1 MLHKQWNSA
10 DLSQRSSITLLQR
23 ARKSVAAGASST
35 MRVLDYHL
43 PLMIERAEGVHVWDV
58 SGNRLIDMNMGYGPL
73 IFGHRPRALIDAI
86 RDEMEVR
93 GTILGFPHERSHQV
107 AELIKKSFPSIDLMR
122 FTSTGSEAG
131 QTSVRLA
138 RAYTK
143 RTKIVLFEGHY
154 HGSTDSVFHRYH
166 ASQEQLAA
174 REPHEVIPGT
184 QGMNGAPHNAYV
196 IPWNNIEVLTKLL
209 QHDSDIA
216 AVIMEPVMGNGSVIP
231 PAPGYLQ
238 AVRKL
243 TSDHDVVL
251 IFDEVI
257 SGFRVARGGAQ
268 ERYGVQ
274 ADITMLAKAMG
285 GGVPVGAVGGRED
298 IMQQLVDGT
307 VFHGGVYS
315 GNPFSIAGA
324 LSTQMAYERDGETI
338 YAVLEKNTRFLAEGL
353 YKMFEEINV
362 PVHIQHVGSLFSLQ
376 IMNQSSDPV
385 PTDYQSIM
393 STTKPEPYIRFQHA
407 AQRSG
412 VYFHPNRYEPWFI
425 STLHTEEVIEEVL
438 AILRDVAHN
447 IDWQS

>member
-1 MLHKQWNSA
+1 MDINSRDSA
-10 DLSQRSSITLLQR
+10 SLLQR
-23 ARKSVAAGASST
+23 ARQSVAAGDSST

-58 SGNRLIDMNMGYGPL
+58 SGKRLIDMNMGYGPL
-73 IFGHRPRALIDAI
+73 VFGHRPRFLINAI
-86 RDEMEVR
+86 RDEMEQR

-131 QTSVRLA
+131 QTAVRLA

-166 ASQEQLAA
+166 ASPEQLAA

-196 IPWNNIEVLTKLL
+196 IPWNNIEALTDLL
-209 QHDSDIA
+209 QRDPDIA
-216 AVIMEPVMGNGSVIP
+216 AVIMEPVMGNGGVIP

-243 TSDHDVVL
+243 TNDYGIVL

-285 GGVPVGAVGGRED
+285 GGVPVGAVGGRAE
-298 IMQQLVDGT
+298 IMQQLVNGT
-307 VFHGGVYS
+307 VFHGGVHS
-315 GNPFSIAGA
+315 GNPFSMAGA
-324 LSTQMAYERDGETI
+324 LATQQAYEQNGEAI
-338 YAVLEKNTRFLAEGL
+338 YGLLEENTKRLADGL
-353 YKMFEEINV
+353 YKIFAEINV
-362 PVHIQHVGSLFSLQ
+362 PIHIQHVGSLFSLQ
-376 IMNQSSDPV
+376 IMDNAEEPV
-385 PTDYQSIM
+385 PQHYRSIA
-393 STTKPEPYIRFQHA
+393 STTTPERFIRFQQA
-407 AQRSG
+407 VQRAG

-425 STLHTEEVIEEVL
+425 STLHTQEVMEEAL
-438 AILRDVAHN
+438 AIIQDVAHN
-447 IDWQS
+447 LDWQA

>member
-1 MLHKQWNSA
+1 MDINSRDSA
-10 DLSQRSSITLLQR
+10 SLLQR
-23 ARKSVAAGASST
+23 ARQSVAAGDSST

-58 SGNRLIDMNMGYGPL
+58 SGKRLIDMNMGYGPL
-73 IFGHRPRALIDAI
+73 VFGHRPRFLINAI
-86 RDEMEVR
+86 RDEMEQR

-131 QTSVRLA
+131 QTAVRLA

-166 ASQEQLAA
+166 ASPEQLAA
-174 REPHEVIPGT
+174 REPHEVIAGT

-196 IPWNNIEVLTKLL
+196 IPWNNIEALTDLL
-209 QHDSDIA
+209 QRDQDIA
-216 AVIMEPVMGNGSVIP
+216 AVIMEPVMGNGGVIP

-243 TSDHDVVL
+243 TNDYGIVL

-285 GGVPVGAVGGRED
+285 GGVPVGAVGGRAE
-298 IMQQLVDGT
+298 IMQQLVNGT
-307 VFHGGVYS
+307 VFHGGVHS
-315 GNPFSIAGA
+315 GNPFSMAGA
-324 LSTQMAYERDGETI
+324 LATQQAYEQNGEAI
-338 YAVLEKNTRFLAEGL
+338 YGLLEENTKRLADGL
-353 YKMFEEINV
+353 YKIFAEINV
-362 PVHIQHVGSLFSLQ
+362 PIHIQHVGSLFSLQ
-376 IMNQSSDPV
+376 IMDNAEDPV
-385 PTDYQSIM
+385 PQDYRSIA
-393 STTKPEPYIRFQHA
+393 STTTPERFIRFQQA
-407 AQRSG
+407 VQRAG

-425 STLHTEEVIEEVL
+425 STLHTQEVMEEAL
-438 AILRDVAHN
+438 AIIQDVAHN
-447 IDWQS
+447 LDWQA

>member
-1 MLHKQWNSA
+1 MDINSRDSA
-10 DLSQRSSITLLQR
+10 SLLQR
-23 ARKSVAAGASST
+23 ARQSVAAGDSST

-58 SGNRLIDMNMGYGPL
+58 SGKRLIDMNMGYGPL
-73 IFGHRPRALIDAI
+73 VFGHRPRFLINAI
-86 RDEMEVR
+86 RDEMEQR

-131 QTSVRLA
+131 QTAVRLA

-166 ASQEQLAA
+166 ASPEQLAA

-196 IPWNNIEVLTKLL
+196 IPWNNIEALTDLL
-209 QHDSDIA
+209 RRDQDIA
-216 AVIMEPVMGNGSVIP
+216 AVIMEPVMGNGGVIP

-243 TSDHDVVL
+243 TNDYGIVL

-285 GGVPVGAVGGRED
+285 GGVPVGAVGGRAE
-298 IMQQLVDGT
+298 IMQQLVNGT
-307 VFHGGVYS
+307 VFHGGVHS
-315 GNPFSIAGA
+315 GNPFSMAGA
-324 LSTQMAYERDGETI
+324 LATQQAYEQNGEAI
-338 YAVLEKNTRFLAEGL
+338 YGLLEENTKRLADGL
-353 YKMFEEINV
+353 YKIFAEINV
-362 PVHIQHVGSLFSLQ
+362 PIHIQHVGSLFSLQ
-376 IMNQSSDPV
+376 IMDNAEEPV
-385 PTDYQSIM
+385 PQDYRSIA
-393 STTKPEPYIRFQHA
+393 STTTPERFIRFQQA
-407 AQRSG
+407 VQRAG

-425 STLHTEEVIEEVL
+425 STLHTQEVMEEAL
-438 AILRDVAHN
+438 AIIQDVAHN
-447 IDWQS
+447 LDWQA

>member
-1 MLHKQWNSA
+1 MDINSRDSA
-10 DLSQRSSITLLQR
+10 SLLQR
-23 ARKSVAAGASST
+23 ARQSVAAGDSST

-58 SGNRLIDMNMGYGPL
+58 SGKRLIDMNMGYGPL
-73 IFGHRPRALIDAI
+73 VFGHRPRFLINAI
-86 RDEMEVR
+86 RDEMEQR

-131 QTSVRLA
+131 QTAVRLA

-166 ASQEQLAA
+166 ASPEQLAA

-196 IPWNNIEVLTKLL
+196 IPWNNIEALTDLL
-209 QHDSDIA
+209 QRDQDIA
-216 AVIMEPVMGNGSVIP
+216 AVIMEPVMGNGGVIP
-231 PAPGYLQ
+231 PTPGYLQ

-243 TSDHDVVL
+243 TNDYGIVL

-285 GGVPVGAVGGRED
+285 GGVPVGAVGGRAE
-298 IMQQLVDGT
+298 IMQQLVNGT
-307 VFHGGVYS
+307 VFHGGVHS
-315 GNPFSIAGA
+315 GNPFSMAGA
-324 LSTQMAYERDGETI
+324 LATQQAYEQDGEAI
-338 YAVLEKNTRFLAEGL
+338 YGLLEENTKRLADGL
-353 YKMFEEINV
+353 YKIFAEINV
-362 PVHIQHVGSLFSLQ
+362 PIHIQHVGSLFSLQ
-376 IMNQSSDPV
+376 IMDNAEDPV
-385 PTDYQSIM
+385 PQDYRSIA
-393 STTKPEPYIRFQHA
+393 STTTPERFIRFQQA
-407 AQRSG
+407 VQRAG

-425 STLHTEEVIEEVL
+425 STLHTQEVVEEAL
-438 AILRDVAHN
+438 AIMQDVAHN
-447 IDWQS
+447 LDWKA

>member
-1 MLHKQWNSA
+1 MDINSRDSA
-10 DLSQRSSITLLQR
+10 SLLQR
-23 ARKSVAAGASST
+23 ARQSVAAGDSST

-58 SGNRLIDMNMGYGPL
+58 SGKRLIDMNMGYGPL
-73 IFGHRPRALIDAI
+73 VFGHRPRFLINAI
-86 RDEMEVR
+86 RDEMEQR

-131 QTSVRLA
+131 QTAVRLA

-166 ASQEQLAA
+166 ASPEQLAA
-174 REPHEVIPGT
+174 REPHEVIAGT

-196 IPWNNIEVLTKLL
+196 IPWNNIEALTDLL
-209 QHDSDIA
+209 QRDPDIA
-216 AVIMEPVMGNGSVIP
+216 AVIMEPVMGNGGVIP
-231 PAPGYLQ
+231 PASGYLQ

-243 TSDHDVVL
+243 TNDYGIVL

-285 GGVPVGAVGGRED
+285 GGVPVGAVGGRAE
-298 IMQQLVDGT
+298 IMQQLVNGT
-307 VFHGGVYS
+307 VFHGGVHS
-315 GNPFSIAGA
+315 GNPFSMAGA
-324 LSTQMAYERDGETI
+324 LATQQVYEQNGEAI
-338 YAVLEKNTRFLAEGL
+338 YGLLEENTKRLADGL
-353 YKMFEEINV
+353 YKIFAEIIV
-362 PVHIQHVGSLFSLQ
+362 PIHIQHVGSLFSLQ
-376 IMNQSSDPV
+376 IMDNADDPV
-385 PTDYQSIM
+385 PQDYRSIA
-393 STTKPEPYIRFQHA
+393 STTTPERFIRFQQA
-407 AQRSG
+407 VQRAG

-425 STLHTEEVIEEVL
+425 STLHTQEVMEEAL
-438 AILRDVAHN
+438 AIIQDVAHN
-447 IDWQS
+447 LDWQA

>member
-1 MLHKQWNSA
+1 MDINSRDSA
-10 DLSQRSSITLLQR
+10 SLLQR
-23 ARKSVAAGASST
+23 ARQSVAAGDSST

-58 SGNRLIDMNMGYGPL
+58 SGKRLIDMNMGYGPL
-73 IFGHRPRALIDAI
+73 VFGHRPRFLINAI
-86 RDEMEVR
+86 RDEMEQR

-131 QTSVRLA
+131 QTAVRLA

-166 ASQEQLAA
+166 ASPEQLAA

-196 IPWNNIEVLTKLL
+196 IPWNNIEALTDLL
-209 QHDSDIA
+209 QRDQDIA
-216 AVIMEPVMGNGSVIP
+216 AVIMEPVMGNGGVIP

-243 TSDHDVVL
+243 TNDYGIVL

-285 GGVPVGAVGGRED
+285 GGVPVGAVGGRAE
-298 IMQQLVDGT
+298 IMQQLVNGT
-307 VFHGGVYS
+307 VFHGGVHS
-315 GNPFSIAGA
+315 GNPFSMAGA
-324 LSTQMAYERDGETI
+324 LATQQAYEQDGEAI
-338 YAVLEKNTRFLAEGL
+338 YGLLEENTKRLAGGL
-353 YKMFEEINV
+353 YKIFADINV
-362 PVHIQHVGSLFSLQ
+362 PIHIQHVGSLFSLQ
-376 IMNQSSDPV
+376 IMDHADNPV
-385 PTDYQSIM
+385 PHDYRSIA
-393 STTKPEPYIRFQHA
+393 STTSPERFIRFQQA
-407 AQRSG
+407 VQRAG

-425 STLHTEEVIEEVL
+425 STLHTQEVVEEAL
-438 AILRDVAHN
+438 AIIQDVAHN
-447 IDWQS
+447 LDWKA

>member
-1 MLHKQWNSA
+1 MDINSRDSA
-10 DLSQRSSITLLQR
+10 SLLQR
-23 ARKSVAAGASST
+23 ARQSVAAGDSST

-58 SGNRLIDMNMGYGPL
+58 SGKSLIDMNMGYGPL
-73 IFGHRPRALIDAI
+73 VFGHRPRFLINAI
-86 RDEMEVR
+86 RDEMEQR

-131 QTSVRLA
+131 QTAVRLA

-166 ASQEQLAA
+166 ASPEQLAA
-174 REPHEVIPGT
+174 REPHEVIAGT

-196 IPWNNIEVLTKLL
+196 IPWNNIEALTDLL
-209 QHDSDIA
+209 QRDPDIA
-216 AVIMEPVMGNGSVIP
+216 AVIMEPVMGNGGVIP

-243 TSDHDVVL
+243 TNDYGIVL

-268 ERYGVQ
+268 ERYGIQ

-285 GGVPVGAVGGRED
+285 GGVPVGAVGGRAE
-298 IMQQLVDGT
+298 IMQQLVNGT
-307 VFHGGVYS
+307 VFHGGVHS

-324 LSTQMAYERDGETI
+324 LATQQAYEQNGEAI
-338 YAVLEKNTRFLAEGL
+338 YGLLEENTKRLADGL
-353 YKMFEEINV
+353 YKIFAEINV
-362 PVHIQHVGSLFSLQ
+362 PIHIQHVGSLFSLQ
-376 IMNQSSDPV
+376 IMDNAEEPV
-385 PTDYQSIM
+385 PQDYRSIA
-393 STTKPEPYIRFQHA
+393 STTTPERFIRFQQA
-407 AQRSG
+407 VQRAG

-425 STLHTEEVIEEVL
+425 STLHTQEVMEEAL
-438 AILRDVAHN
+438 AIIQDVAHN
-447 IDWQS
+447 LDWQA

>member
-1 MLHKQWNSA
+1 
-10 DLSQRSSITLLQR
+10 
-23 ARKSVAAGASST
+23 

-58 SGNRLIDMNMGYGPL
+58 SGKRLIDMNMGYGPL
-73 IFGHRPRALIDAI
+73 VFGHRPRFLINAI
-86 RDEMEVR
+86 RDEMEQR

-131 QTSVRLA
+131 QTAVRLA

-166 ASQEQLAA
+166 ASPEQLAA
-174 REPHEVIPGT
+174 REPHEVIAGT
-184 QGMNGAPHNAYV
+184 QGMNGAPHNAYL
-196 IPWNNIEVLTKLL
+196 IPWNNIEALTDLL
-209 QHDSDIA
+209 QRDPDIA
-216 AVIMEPVMGNGSVIP
+216 AVIMEPVMGNGGVIP

-243 TSDHDVVL
+243 TNDYGIVL

-285 GGVPVGAVGGRED
+285 GGVPVGAVGGRAE
-298 IMQQLVDGT
+298 IMQQLVNGT
-307 VFHGGVYS
+307 VFHGGVHS
-315 GNPFSIAGA
+315 GNPFSMAGA
-324 LSTQMAYERDGETI
+324 LATQQAYEQNGEAI
-338 YAVLEKNTRFLAEGL
+338 YGLLEENTKRLADGL
-353 YKMFEEINV
+353 YKIFAEINV
-362 PVHIQHVGSLFSLQ
+362 PIHIQHVGSLFSLQ
-376 IMNQSSDPV
+376 IMDNAEEPV
-385 PTDYQSIM
+385 PQHYRSIA
-393 STTKPEPYIRFQHA
+393 STTTPERFIRFQQA
-407 AQRSG
+407 VQRAG

-425 STLHTEEVIEEVL
+425 STLHTQEVMEEAL
-438 AILRDVAHN
+438 AIIQDVAHN
-447 IDWQS
+447 LDWQA

>member
-1 MLHKQWNSA
+1 MDINSRDSA
-10 DLSQRSSITLLQR
+10 SLLQR
-23 ARKSVAAGASST
+23 ARQSVAAGDSST

-58 SGNRLIDMNMGYGPL
+58 SGKRLIDMNMGYGPL
-73 IFGHRPRALIDAI
+73 VFGHRPRFLINAI
-86 RDEMEVR
+86 RDEMEQR

-131 QTSVRLA
+131 QTAVRLA

-166 ASQEQLAA
+166 ASPEQLAA
-174 REPHEVIPGT
+174 REPHEVIAGT

-196 IPWNNIEVLTKLL
+196 IPWNNIEALTDLL
-209 QHDSDIA
+209 QRDPDIA
-216 AVIMEPVMGNGSVIP
+216 AVIMEPVMGNGGVIP
-231 PAPGYLQ
+231 PASGYLQ

-243 TSDHDVVL
+243 TNDYGIVL

-285 GGVPVGAVGGRED
+285 GGVPVGAVGGRAE
-298 IMQQLVDGT
+298 IMQQLVNGT
-307 VFHGGVYS
+307 VFHGGVHS
-315 GNPFSIAGA
+315 GNPFSMAGA
-324 LSTQMAYERDGETI
+324 LATQQVYEQNGEAI
-338 YAVLEKNTRFLAEGL
+338 YGLLEENTKRLADGL
-353 YKMFEEINV
+353 YKIFAEINV
-362 PVHIQHVGSLFSLQ
+362 PIHIQHVGSLFSLQ
-376 IMNQSSDPV
+376 IMDNAEEPV
-385 PTDYQSIM
+385 PQHYRSIA
-393 STTKPEPYIRFQHA
+393 STTTPERFIRFQQA
-407 AQRSG
+407 VQRAG

-425 STLHTEEVIEEVL
+425 STLHTQEVMEEAL
-438 AILRDVAHN
+438 AIIQDVAHN
-447 IDWQS
+447 LDWQA

>member
-1 MLHKQWNSA
+1 MDINSRDSA
-10 DLSQRSSITLLQR
+10 SLLQR
-23 ARKSVAAGASST
+23 ARQSVAAGDSST

-58 SGNRLIDMNMGYGPL
+58 SGKRLIDMNMGYGPL
-73 IFGHRPRALIDAI
+73 VFGHRPRFLINAI
-86 RDEMEVR
+86 RDEMEQR

-131 QTSVRLA
+131 QTAVRLA

-166 ASQEQLAA
+166 ASPEQLAA
-174 REPHEVIPGT
+174 REPHEVIAGT

-196 IPWNNIEVLTKLL
+196 IPWNNIEALTDLL
-209 QHDSDIA
+209 QRDPDIA
-216 AVIMEPVMGNGSVIP
+216 AVIMEPVMGNGGVIP
-231 PAPGYLQ
+231 PASGYLQ

-243 TSDHDVVL
+243 TNDYGIVL

-285 GGVPVGAVGGRED
+285 GGVPVGAVGGRAE
-298 IMQQLVDGT
+298 IMQQLVNGT
-307 VFHGGVYS
+307 VFHGGVHS
-315 GNPFSIAGA
+315 GNPFSMAGA
-324 LSTQMAYERDGETI
+324 LATQQAYEQNGEAI
-338 YAVLEKNTRFLAEGL
+338 YGLLEENTKRLADGL
-353 YKMFEEINV
+353 YKIFAEINV
-362 PVHIQHVGSLFSLQ
+362 PIHIQHVGSLFSLQ
-376 IMNQSSDPV
+376 IMDNAEEPV
-385 PTDYQSIM
+385 PQHYRSIA
-393 STTKPEPYIRFQHA
+393 STTTPERFIRFQQA
-407 AQRSG
+407 VQRAG

-425 STLHTEEVIEEVL
+425 STLHTQEVMEEAL
-438 AILRDVAHN
+438 AIIQDVAHN
-447 IDWQS
+447 LDWQA

>member
-1 MLHKQWNSA
+1 MDINSRDSA
-10 DLSQRSSITLLQR
+10 SLLQR
-23 ARKSVAAGASST
+23 ARQSVAAGDSST

-58 SGNRLIDMNMGYGPL
+58 SGKRLIDMNMGYGPL
-73 IFGHRPRALIDAI
+73 VFGHRPRFLINAI
-86 RDEMEVR
+86 RDEMEQR

-131 QTSVRLA
+131 QTAVRLA

-166 ASQEQLAA
+166 ASPEQLAA

-196 IPWNNIEVLTKLL
+196 IPWNNIEALTDLL
-209 QHDSDIA
+209 QRDPDIA
-216 AVIMEPVMGNGSVIP
+216 AVIMEPVMGNGGVIP

-243 TSDHDVVL
+243 TNDYGIVL

-285 GGVPVGAVGGRED
+285 GGVPVGAVGGRAE
-298 IMQQLVDGT
+298 IMQQLVNGT
-307 VFHGGVYS
+307 VFHGGVHS
-315 GNPFSIAGA
+315 GNPFSMAGA
-324 LSTQMAYERDGETI
+324 LATQQAYEQNGEAI
-338 YAVLEKNTRFLAEGL
+338 YGLLEENTKRLADGL
-353 YKMFEEINV
+353 YKIFAEINV
-362 PVHIQHVGSLFSLQ
+362 PIHIQHVGSLFSLQ
-376 IMNQSSDPV
+376 IMDNAEDPV
-385 PTDYQSIM
+385 PQDYRSIA
-393 STTKPEPYIRFQHA
+393 STTTPERFIRFQQA
-407 AQRSG
+407 VQRAG

-425 STLHTEEVIEEVL
+425 STLHTQEVMEEAL
-438 AILRDVAHN
+438 AIMQDVAHN
-447 IDWQS
+447 LDWQA

>member
-1 MLHKQWNSA
+1 MDINSRDSA
-10 DLSQRSSITLLQR
+10 SLLQR
-23 ARKSVAAGASST
+23 ARQSVAAGDSST

-58 SGNRLIDMNMGYGPL
+58 SGKRLIDMNMGYGPL
-73 IFGHRPRALIDAI
+73 VFGHRPRFLINAI
-86 RDEMEVR
+86 RDEMEQR

-131 QTSVRLA
+131 QTAVRLA

-166 ASQEQLAA
+166 ASPEQLAA
-174 REPHEVIPGT
+174 REPHEVIAGT

-196 IPWNNIEVLTKLL
+196 IPWNNIEALTDLL
-209 QHDSDIA
+209 QRDPDIA
-216 AVIMEPVMGNGSVIP
+216 AVIMEPVMGNGGVIP

-238 AVRKL
+238 SVRKL
-243 TSDHDVVL
+243 TNDYGIVL

-268 ERYGVQ
+268 ERYGIQ

-285 GGVPVGAVGGRED
+285 GGVPVGAVGGRAE
-298 IMQQLVDGT
+298 IMQQLVNGT
-307 VFHGGVYS
+307 VFHGGVHS

-324 LSTQMAYERDGETI
+324 LATQQAYEQNGEAI
-338 YAVLEKNTRFLAEGL
+338 YGLLEENTKRLADGL
-353 YKMFEEINV
+353 YKIFAEINV
-362 PVHIQHVGSLFSLQ
+362 PIHIQHVGSLFSLQ
-376 IMNQSSDPV
+376 IMDNAEEPV
-385 PTDYQSIM
+385 PQHYRSIA
-393 STTKPEPYIRFQHA
+393 STTTPERFIRFQQA
-407 AQRSG
+407 VQRAG

-425 STLHTEEVIEEVL
+425 STLHTQEVMEEAL
-438 AILRDVAHN
+438 AIIQDVAHN
-447 IDWQS
+447 LDWQA

>member
-1 MLHKQWNSA
+1 MDINSRDSA
-10 DLSQRSSITLLQR
+10 SLLQR
-23 ARKSVAAGASST
+23 ARQSVAAGDSST

-58 SGNRLIDMNMGYGPL
+58 SGKRLIDMNMGYGPL
-73 IFGHRPRALIDAI
+73 VFGHRPRFLINAI
-86 RDEMEVR
+86 RDEMEQR

-131 QTSVRLA
+131 QTAVRLA

-166 ASQEQLAA
+166 ASPEQLAA

-196 IPWNNIEVLTKLL
+196 IPWNNIEALTDLL
-209 QHDSDIA
+209 QRDQDIA
-216 AVIMEPVMGNGSVIP
+216 AVIMEPVMGNGGVIP

-243 TSDHDVVL
+243 TNDYGIVL

-285 GGVPVGAVGGRED
+285 GGVPVGAVGGRAE
-298 IMQQLVDGT
+298 IMQQLVNGT
-307 VFHGGVYS
+307 VFHGGVHS
-315 GNPFSIAGA
+315 GNPFSMAGA
-324 LSTQMAYERDGETI
+324 LATQQAYEQNGEAI
-338 YAVLEKNTRFLAEGL
+338 YGLLEENTKRLADGL
-353 YKMFEEINV
+353 YKIFAEINV
-362 PVHIQHVGSLFSLQ
+362 PIHIQHVGSLFSLQ
-376 IMNQSSDPV
+376 IMDNAEDPV
-385 PTDYQSIM
+385 PQDYRSIA
-393 STTKPEPYIRFQHA
+393 STTTPERFIRFQQA
-407 AQRSG
+407 VQRAG

-425 STLHTEEVIEEVL
+425 STLHTQEVMEEAL
-438 AILRDVAHN
+438 AIMQDVAHN
-447 IDWQS
+447 LDWQA

>member
-1 MLHKQWNSA
+1 MDINSRDSA
-10 DLSQRSSITLLQR
+10 SLLQR
-23 ARKSVAAGASST
+23 ARQSVAAGDSST

-58 SGNRLIDMNMGYGPL
+58 SGKRLIDMNMGYGPL
-73 IFGHRPRALIDAI
+73 VFGHRPRFLINAI
-86 RDEMEVR
+86 RDEMEQR

-131 QTSVRLA
+131 QTAVRLA

-166 ASQEQLAA
+166 ASPEQLAA
-174 REPHEVIPGT
+174 REPHEVIAGT

-196 IPWNNIEVLTKLL
+196 IPWNNIEALTDLL
-209 QHDSDIA
+209 QRDPDIA
-216 AVIMEPVMGNGSVIP
+216 AVIMEPVMGNGGVIP

-243 TSDHDVVL
+243 TNDYGIVL

-285 GGVPVGAVGGRED
+285 GGVPVGAVGGRAE
-298 IMQQLVDGT
+298 IMQQLVNGT
-307 VFHGGVYS
+307 VFHGGVHS
-315 GNPFSIAGA
+315 GNPFSMAGA
-324 LSTQMAYERDGETI
+324 LATQQAYEQNGEAI
-338 YAVLEKNTRFLAEGL
+338 YGLLEENTKRLADGL
-353 YKMFEEINV
+353 YKIFAEINV
-362 PVHIQHVGSLFSLQ
+362 PIHIQHVGSLFSLQ
-376 IMNQSSDPV
+376 IMDNAEEPV
-385 PTDYQSIM
+385 PQHYRSIA
-393 STTKPEPYIRFQHA
+393 STTTPERFIRFQQA
-407 AQRSG
+407 VQRAG

-425 STLHTEEVIEEVL
+425 STLHTQEVMEEAL
-438 AILRDVAHN
+438 AIIQDVAHN
-447 IDWQS
+447 LDWQA

>member
-1 MLHKQWNSA
+1 MDINSRDSA
-10 DLSQRSSITLLQR
+10 SLLQR
-23 ARKSVAAGASST
+23 ARQSVAAGDSST

-58 SGNRLIDMNMGYGPL
+58 SGKRLIDMNMGYGPL
-73 IFGHRPRALIDAI
+73 VFGHRPRFLINAI
-86 RDEMEVR
+86 RDEMEQR

-131 QTSVRLA
+131 QTAVRLA

-166 ASQEQLAA
+166 ASPEQLAA
-174 REPHEVIPGT
+174 REPHEVIAGT

-196 IPWNNIEVLTKLL
+196 IPWNNIEALTDLL
-209 QHDSDIA
+209 QRDPDIA
-216 AVIMEPVMGNGSVIP
+216 AVIMEPVMGNGGVIP
-231 PAPGYLQ
+231 PASGYLQ

-243 TSDHDVVL
+243 TNDYGIVL

-285 GGVPVGAVGGRED
+285 GGVPVGAVGGRAE
-298 IMQQLVDGT
+298 IMQQLVNGT
-307 VFHGGVYS
+307 VFHGGVHS
-315 GNPFSIAGA
+315 GNPFSMAGA
-324 LSTQMAYERDGETI
+324 LATQQAYEQNGEAI
-338 YAVLEKNTRFLAEGL
+338 YGLLEENTKRLADGL
-353 YKMFEEINV
+353 YKIFAEINV
-362 PVHIQHVGSLFSLQ
+362 PIHIQHVGSLFSLQ
-376 IMNQSSDPV
+376 IMDNADDPV
-385 PTDYQSIM
+385 PQDYRSIA
-393 STTKPEPYIRFQHA
+393 STTTPERFIRFQQA
-407 AQRSG
+407 VQRAG

-425 STLHTEEVIEEVL
+425 STLHTQEVMEEAL
-438 AILRDVAHN
+438 AIIQDVAHN
-447 IDWQS
+447 LDWQA

>member
-1 MLHKQWNSA
+1 MDINSRDSA
-10 DLSQRSSITLLQR
+10 SLLQR
-23 ARKSVAAGASST
+23 ARQSVAAGDSST

-58 SGNRLIDMNMGYGPL
+58 SGKRLIDMNMGYGPL
-73 IFGHRPRALIDAI
+73 VFGHRPRFLINAI
-86 RDEMEVR
+86 RNEMEQR

-131 QTSVRLA
+131 QTAVRLA

-166 ASQEQLAA
+166 ASPEQLAA
-174 REPHEVIPGT
+174 REPHEVIAGT

-196 IPWNNIEVLTKLL
+196 IPWNNIEALTDLL
-209 QHDSDIA
+209 QRDPDIA
-216 AVIMEPVMGNGSVIP
+216 AVIMEPVMGNGGVIP
-231 PAPGYLQ
+231 PASGYLQ

-243 TSDHDVVL
+243 TNDYGIVL

-285 GGVPVGAVGGRED
+285 GGVPVGAVGGRAE
-298 IMQQLVDGT
+298 IMQQLVNGT
-307 VFHGGVYS
+307 VFHGGVHS
-315 GNPFSIAGA
+315 GNPFSMAGA
-324 LSTQMAYERDGETI
+324 LATQQAYEQNGEAI
-338 YAVLEKNTRFLAEGL
+338 YGLLEENTKRLADGL
-353 YKMFEEINV
+353 YKIFAEINV
-362 PVHIQHVGSLFSLQ
+362 PIHIQHVGSLFSLQ
-376 IMNQSSDPV
+376 IMDNADDPV
-385 PTDYQSIM
+385 PQDYRSIA
-393 STTKPEPYIRFQHA
+393 STTTPERFIRFQQA
-407 AQRSG
+407 VQRAG

-425 STLHTEEVIEEVL
+425 STLHTQEVMEEAL
-438 AILRDVAHN
+438 AIIQDVAHN
-447 IDWQS
+447 LDWQA

>member
-1 MLHKQWNSA
+1 MDINSRDSA
-10 DLSQRSSITLLQR
+10 SLLQR
-23 ARKSVAAGASST
+23 ARQSVAAGDSST

-58 SGNRLIDMNMGYGPL
+58 SGKRLIDMNMGYGPL
-73 IFGHRPRALIDAI
+73 VFGHRPRFLINAI
-86 RDEMEVR
+86 RDEMEQR

-131 QTSVRLA
+131 QTAVRLA

-166 ASQEQLAA
+166 ASPEQLAA
-174 REPHEVIPGT
+174 REPHEVIAGT

-196 IPWNNIEVLTKLL
+196 IPWNNIEALTDLL
-209 QHDSDIA
+209 QRDPDIA
-216 AVIMEPVMGNGSVIP
+216 AVIMEPVMGNGGVIP

-243 TSDHDVVL
+243 TNDYGIVL

-285 GGVPVGAVGGRED
+285 GGVPVGAVGGRAE
-298 IMQQLVDGT
+298 IMQQLVNGT
-307 VFHGGVYS
+307 VFHGGVHS
-315 GNPFSIAGA
+315 GNPFSMAGA
-324 LSTQMAYERDGETI
+324 LATQQVYEQNGEAI
-338 YAVLEKNTRFLAEGL
+338 YGLLEENTKRLADGL
-353 YKMFEEINV
+353 YKIFAEINV
-362 PVHIQHVGSLFSLQ
+362 PIHIQHVGSLFSLQ
-376 IMNQSSDPV
+376 IMDNADDPV
-385 PTDYQSIM
+385 PQDYRSIA
-393 STTKPEPYIRFQHA
+393 STTTPERFIRFQQA
-407 AQRSG
+407 VQRAG

-425 STLHTEEVIEEVL
+425 STLHTQEVMEEAL
-438 AILRDVAHN
+438 AIIQDVAHN
-447 IDWQS
+447 LDWQA

>member
-1 MLHKQWNSA
+1 MDINSRDSA
-10 DLSQRSSITLLQR
+10 SLLQR
-23 ARKSVAAGASST
+23 ARQSVAAGDSST

-58 SGNRLIDMNMGYGPL
+58 SGKRLIDMNMGYGPL
-73 IFGHRPRALIDAI
+73 VFGHRPRFLINAI
-86 RDEMEVR
+86 RDEMEQR

-131 QTSVRLA
+131 QTAVRLA

-166 ASQEQLAA
+166 ASPEQLAA

-196 IPWNNIEVLTKLL
+196 IPWNNIEALTDLL
-209 QHDSDIA
+209 QRDQDIA
-216 AVIMEPVMGNGSVIP
+216 AVIMEPVMGNGGVIP

-243 TSDHDVVL
+243 TNNYGIVL

-285 GGVPVGAVGGRED
+285 GGVPVGAVGGRAE
-298 IMQQLVDGT
+298 IMQQLVNGT
-307 VFHGGVYS
+307 VFHGGVHS
-315 GNPFSIAGA
+315 GNPFSMAGA
-324 LSTQMAYERDGETI
+324 LATQQAYEQNGEAI
-338 YAVLEKNTRFLAEGL
+338 YGLLEENTKRLADGL
-353 YKMFEEINV
+353 YKIFAEINV
-362 PVHIQHVGSLFSLQ
+362 PIHIQHVGSLFSLQ
-376 IMNQSSDPV
+376 IMDNAEEPV
-385 PTDYQSIM
+385 PQHYRSIA
-393 STTKPEPYIRFQHA
+393 STTTPERFIRFQQA
-407 AQRSG
+407 VQRAG

-425 STLHTEEVIEEVL
+425 STLHTQEVMEEAL
-438 AILRDVAHN
+438 AIIQDVAHN
-447 IDWQS
+447 LDWQA

>member
-1 MLHKQWNSA
+1 MDINSRDSA
-10 DLSQRSSITLLQR
+10 SLLQR
-23 ARKSVAAGASST
+23 ARQSVAAGDSST

-58 SGNRLIDMNMGYGPL
+58 SGKRLIDMNMGYGPL
-73 IFGHRPRALIDAI
+73 VFGHRPRFLINAI
-86 RDEMEVR
+86 RDEMEQR

-131 QTSVRLA
+131 QTAVRLA

-166 ASQEQLAA
+166 ASPEQLAA

-196 IPWNNIEVLTKLL
+196 IPWNNIEALTDLL
-209 QHDSDIA
+209 QRDPDIA
-216 AVIMEPVMGNGSVIP
+216 AVIMEPVMGNGGVIP
-231 PAPGYLQ
+231 PASGYLQ

-243 TSDHDVVL
+243 TNDYGIVL

-285 GGVPVGAVGGRED
+285 GGVPVGAVGGRAE
-298 IMQQLVDGT
+298 IMQQLVNGT
-307 VFHGGVYS
+307 VFHGGVHS
-315 GNPFSIAGA
+315 GNPFSMAGA
-324 LSTQMAYERDGETI
+324 LATQQAYEQDGEAI
-338 YAVLEKNTRFLAEGL
+338 YGLLEENTKRLADGL
-353 YKMFEEINV
+353 YKIFAEINV
-362 PVHIQHVGSLFSLQ
+362 PIHIQHVGSLFSLQ
-376 IMNQSSDPV
+376 IMDNAEDPV
-385 PTDYQSIM
+385 PQDYRSIA
-393 STTKPEPYIRFQHA
+393 STTTPERFIRFQQA
-407 AQRSG
+407 VQRAG

-425 STLHTEEVIEEVL
+425 STLHTQEVVEEAL
-438 AILRDVAHN
+438 AIMQDVAHN
-447 IDWQS
+447 LDWKA

>member
-1 MLHKQWNSA
+1 MDINSRDSA
-10 DLSQRSSITLLQR
+10 SLLQR
-23 ARKSVAAGASST
+23 ARQSVAAGDSST

-58 SGNRLIDMNMGYGPL
+58 SGKRLIDMNMGYGPL
-73 IFGHRPRALIDAI
+73 VFGHRPRFLINAI
-86 RDEMEVR
+86 RDEMEQR

-131 QTSVRLA
+131 QTAVRLA

-166 ASQEQLAA
+166 ASPEQLAA
-174 REPHEVIPGT
+174 REPHEVIAGT

-196 IPWNNIEVLTKLL
+196 IPWNNIEALTDLL
-209 QHDSDIA
+209 QRDPDIA
-216 AVIMEPVMGNGSVIP
+216 AVIMEPVMGNGGVIP

-243 TSDHDVVL
+243 TNDYGIVL

-285 GGVPVGAVGGRED
+285 GGVPVGAVGGRAE
-298 IMQQLVDGT
+298 IMQQLVNGT
-307 VFHGGVYS
+307 VFHGGVHS
-315 GNPFSIAGA
+315 GNPFSMAGA
-324 LSTQMAYERDGETI
+324 LATQQAYEQNGEAI
-338 YAVLEKNTRFLAEGL
+338 YGLLEENTKRLADGL
-353 YKMFEEINV
+353 YKIFAEINV
-362 PVHIQHVGSLFSLQ
+362 PIHIQHVGSLFSLQ
-376 IMNQSSDPV
+376 IMDNAEEPV
-385 PTDYQSIM
+385 PQHYRSIA
-393 STTKPEPYIRFQHA
+393 STTTPERFIRFQQA
-407 AQRSG
+407 VQRAW

-425 STLHTEEVIEEVL
+425 STLHTQEVMEEAL
-438 AILRDVAHN
+438 AIIQDVAHN
-447 IDWQS
+447 LDWQA

>member
-1 MLHKQWNSA
+1 MDINSRDSA
-10 DLSQRSSITLLQR
+10 SLLQR
-23 ARKSVAAGASST
+23 ARQSVAAGDSST

-58 SGNRLIDMNMGYGPL
+58 SGKRLIDMNMGYGPL
-73 IFGHRPRALIDAI
+73 VFGHRPRFLINAI
-86 RDEMEVR
+86 RDEMEQR

-131 QTSVRLA
+131 QTAVRLA

-166 ASQEQLAA
+166 ASPEQLAA
-174 REPHEVIPGT
+174 REPHEVIAGT

-196 IPWNNIEVLTKLL
+196 IPWNNIEALTDLL
-209 QHDSDIA
+209 QRDPDIA
-216 AVIMEPVMGNGSVIP
+216 AVIMEPVMGNGGVIP

-243 TSDHDVVL
+243 TNDYGIVL

-285 GGVPVGAVGGRED
+285 GGVPVGAVGGRAE
-298 IMQQLVDGT
+298 IMQQLVNGT
-307 VFHGGVYS
+307 VFHGGVHS
-315 GNPFSIAGA
+315 GNPFSMAGA
-324 LSTQMAYERDGETI
+324 LATQQVYEQNGEAI
-338 YAVLEKNTRFLAEGL
+338 YGLLEENTKRLADGL
-353 YKMFEEINV
+353 YKIFAEINV
-362 PVHIQHVGSLFSLQ
+362 PIHIQHVGSLFSLQ
-376 IMNQSSDPV
+376 IMDNAEEPV
-385 PTDYQSIM
+385 PQHYRSIA
-393 STTKPEPYIRFQHA
+393 STTTPERFIRFQQA
-407 AQRSG
+407 VQRAG

-425 STLHTEEVIEEVL
+425 STLHTQEVMEEAL
-438 AILRDVAHN
+438 AIIQDVAHN
-447 IDWQS
+447 LDWQA

>member
-1 MLHKQWNSA
+1 MDINSRDSA
-10 DLSQRSSITLLQR
+10 SLLQR
-23 ARKSVAAGASST
+23 ARQSVAAGDSST

-58 SGNRLIDMNMGYGPL
+58 SGKRLIDMNMGYGPL
-73 IFGHRPRALIDAI
+73 VFGHRPRFLINAI
-86 RDEMEVR
+86 RDEMEQR

-131 QTSVRLA
+131 QTAVRLA

-166 ASQEQLAA
+166 ASPEQLAA
-174 REPHEVIPGT
+174 REPHEVIAGT

-196 IPWNNIEVLTKLL
+196 IPWNNIEALTDLL
-209 QHDSDIA
+209 QRDPDIA
-216 AVIMEPVMGNGSVIP
+216 AVIMEPVMGNGGVIP

-243 TSDHDVVL
+243 TNDYGIVL

-285 GGVPVGAVGGRED
+285 GGVPVGAVGGRAE
-298 IMQQLVDGT
+298 IMQQLVNGT
-307 VFHGGVYS
+307 VFHGGVHS
-315 GNPFSIAGA
+315 GNPFSMAGA
-324 LSTQMAYERDGETI
+324 LATQQAYEQNGEAI
-338 YAVLEKNTRFLAEGL
+338 YGLLEENTKRLADGL
-353 YKMFEEINV
+353 YKIFAEINV
-362 PVHIQHVGSLFSLQ
+362 PIHIQHVGSLFSLQ
-376 IMNQSSDPV
+376 IMDNADDPV
-385 PTDYQSIM
+385 PQDYRSIA
-393 STTKPEPYIRFQHA
+393 STTTPERFIRFQQA
-407 AQRSG
+407 VQRAG

-425 STLHTEEVIEEVL
+425 STLHTQEVMEEAL
-438 AILRDVAHN
+438 AIIQDVAHN
-447 IDWQS
+447 LDWQA

>member
-1 MLHKQWNSA
+1 MDINSRDSA
-10 DLSQRSSITLLQR
+10 SLLQR
-23 ARKSVAAGASST
+23 ARQSVAAGDSST

-58 SGNRLIDMNMGYGPL
+58 SGKRLIDMNMGYGPL
-73 IFGHRPRALIDAI
+73 VFGHRPRFLINAI
-86 RDEMEVR
+86 RDEMEQR

-131 QTSVRLA
+131 QTAVRLA

-166 ASQEQLAA
+166 ASPEQLAA

-196 IPWNNIEVLTKLL
+196 IPWNNIEALTDLL
-209 QHDSDIA
+209 QRDQDIA
-216 AVIMEPVMGNGSVIP
+216 AVIMEPVMGNGGVIP

-243 TSDHDVVL
+243 TNDYGIVL

-285 GGVPVGAVGGRED
+285 GGVPVGAVGGRAE
-298 IMQQLVDGT
+298 IMQQLVNGT
-307 VFHGGVYS
+307 VFHGGVHS
-315 GNPFSIAGA
+315 GNPFSMAGA
-324 LSTQMAYERDGETI
+324 LATQQAYEQDGEAI
-338 YAVLEKNTRFLAEGL
+338 YGLLEENTKRLAGGL
-353 YKMFEEINV
+353 YKIFAEINV
-362 PVHIQHVGSLFSLQ
+362 PIHIQHVGSLFSLQ
-376 IMNQSSDPV
+376 IMDHADNPV
-385 PTDYQSIM
+385 PHDYRSIA
-393 STTKPEPYIRFQHA
+393 STTSPERFIRFQQA
-407 AQRSG
+407 VQRAG

-425 STLHTEEVIEEVL
+425 STLHTQEVVEEAL
-438 AILRDVAHN
+438 AIIQDVAHN
-447 IDWQS
+447 LDWKA

>member
-1 MLHKQWNSA
+1 MDINSRDSA
-10 DLSQRSSITLLQR
+10 SLLQR
-23 ARKSVAAGASST
+23 ARQSVAAGDSST

-58 SGNRLIDMNMGYGPL
+58 SGKRLIDMNMGYGPL
-73 IFGHRPRALIDAI
+73 VFGHRPRFLINAI
-86 RDEMEVR
+86 RDEMEQR

-131 QTSVRLA
+131 QTAVRLA

-166 ASQEQLAA
+166 ASPEQLAA

-196 IPWNNIEVLTKLL
+196 IPWNNIEALTDLL
-209 QHDSDIA
+209 QRDQDIA
-216 AVIMEPVMGNGSVIP
+216 AVIMEPVMGNGGVIP

-243 TSDHDVVL
+243 TNDYGIVL

-285 GGVPVGAVGGRED
+285 GGVPVGAVGGRAE
-298 IMQQLVDGT
+298 IMQQLVNGT
-307 VFHGGVYS
+307 VFHGGVHS
-315 GNPFSIAGA
+315 GNPFSMAGA
-324 LSTQMAYERDGETI
+324 LATQQAYEQNGEAI
-338 YAVLEKNTRFLAEGL
+338 YGLLEENTKRLADGL
-353 YKMFEEINV
+353 YKIFAEINV
-362 PVHIQHVGSLFSLQ
+362 PIHIQHVGSLFSLQ
-376 IMNQSSDPV
+376 IMDNAEDPV
-385 PTDYQSIM
+385 PQDYRSIA
-393 STTKPEPYIRFQHA
+393 STTTPERFIRFQQA
-407 AQRSG
+407 VQRAG

-425 STLHTEEVIEEVL
+425 STLHTQEVMEEAL
-438 AILRDVAHN
+438 AIIQDVAHN
-447 IDWQS
+447 LDWQA

>member
-1 MLHKQWNSA
+1 MDINSRDSA
-10 DLSQRSSITLLQR
+10 SLLQR
-23 ARKSVAAGASST
+23 ARQSVAAGDSST

-58 SGNRLIDMNMGYGPL
+58 SGKRLIDMNMGYGPL
-73 IFGHRPRALIDAI
+73 VFGHRPRFLINAI
-86 RDEMEVR
+86 RNEMEQR

-131 QTSVRLA
+131 QTAVRLA

-166 ASQEQLAA
+166 ASPEQLAA
-174 REPHEVIPGT
+174 REPHEVIAGT

-196 IPWNNIEVLTKLL
+196 IPWNNIEALTDLL
-209 QHDSDIA
+209 QRDPDIA
-216 AVIMEPVMGNGSVIP
+216 AVIMEPVMGNGGVIP
-231 PAPGYLQ
+231 PASGYLQ

-243 TSDHDVVL
+243 TNDYGIVL

-285 GGVPVGAVGGRED
+285 GGVPVGAVGGRAE
-298 IMQQLVDGT
+298 IMQQLVNGT
-307 VFHGGVYS
+307 VFHGGVHS
-315 GNPFSIAGA
+315 GNPFSMAGA
-324 LSTQMAYERDGETI
+324 LATQQAYEQNGEAI
-338 YAVLEKNTRFLAEGL
+338 YGLLEENTKRLADGL
-353 YKMFEEINV
+353 YKIFAEINV
-362 PVHIQHVGSLFSLQ
+362 PIHIQHVGSLFSLQ
-376 IMNQSSDPV
+376 IMDNAEEPV
-385 PTDYQSIM
+385 PQHYRSIA
-393 STTKPEPYIRFQHA
+393 STTTPERFIRFQQA
-407 AQRSG
+407 VQRAG

-425 STLHTEEVIEEVL
+425 STLHTQEVMEEAL
-438 AILRDVAHN
+438 AIIQDVAHN
-447 IDWQS
+447 LDWQA

>member
-1 MLHKQWNSA
+1 MDINSRDSA
-10 DLSQRSSITLLQR
+10 SLLQR
-23 ARKSVAAGASST
+23 ARQSVAAGDSST

-58 SGNRLIDMNMGYGPL
+58 SGKRLIDMNMGYGPL
-73 IFGHRPRALIDAI
+73 VFGHRPRFLINAI
-86 RDEMEVR
+86 RDEMEQR

-131 QTSVRLA
+131 QTAVRLA

-166 ASQEQLAA
+166 ASPEQLAA
-174 REPHEVIPGT
+174 REPHEVIAGT

-196 IPWNNIEVLTKLL
+196 IPWNNIEALTDLL
-209 QHDSDIA
+209 QRDPDIA
-216 AVIMEPVMGNGSVIP
+216 AVIMEPVMGNGGVIP

-243 TSDHDVVL
+243 TNNYGIVL

-285 GGVPVGAVGGRED
+285 GGVPVGAVGGRAE
-298 IMQQLVDGT
+298 IMQQLVNGT
-307 VFHGGVYS
+307 VFHGGVHS
-315 GNPFSIAGA
+315 GNPFSMAGA
-324 LSTQMAYERDGETI
+324 LATQQAYEQNGEAI
-338 YAVLEKNTRFLAEGL
+338 YGLLEENTKRLADGL
-353 YKMFEEINV
+353 YKIFAEINV
-362 PVHIQHVGSLFSLQ
+362 PIHIQHVGSLFSLQ
-376 IMNQSSDPV
+376 IMDNAEEPV
-385 PTDYQSIM
+385 PQHYRSIA
-393 STTKPEPYIRFQHA
+393 STTTPERFIRFQQA
-407 AQRSG
+407 VQRAG

-425 STLHTEEVIEEVL
+425 STLHTQEVMEEAL
-438 AILRDVAHN
+438 AIIQDVAHN
-447 IDWQS
+447 LDWQA

>member
-1 MLHKQWNSA
+1 MDINSRDSA
-10 DLSQRSSITLLQR
+10 SLLQR
-23 ARKSVAAGASST
+23 ARQSVAAGDSST

-58 SGNRLIDMNMGYGPL
+58 SGKRLIDMNMGYGPL
-73 IFGHRPRALIDAI
+73 VFGHRPRFLINAI
-86 RDEMEVR
+86 RDEMEQR

-131 QTSVRLA
+131 QTAVRLA

-166 ASQEQLAA
+166 ASPEQLAA
-174 REPHEVIPGT
+174 REPHEVIAGT

-196 IPWNNIEVLTKLL
+196 IPWNNIEALTDLL
-209 QHDSDIA
+209 QRDPDIA
-216 AVIMEPVMGNGSVIP
+216 AVIMEPVMGNGGVIP
-231 PAPGYLQ
+231 PASGYLQ

-243 TSDHDVVL
+243 TNDYGIVL

-285 GGVPVGAVGGRED
+285 GGVPVGAVGGRAE
-298 IMQQLVDGT
+298 IMQQLVNGT
-307 VFHGGVYS
+307 VFHGGVHS
-315 GNPFSIAGA
+315 GNPFSMAGA
-324 LSTQMAYERDGETI
+324 LATQQVYEQNGEAI
-338 YAVLEKNTRFLAEGL
+338 YGLLEENTKRLADGL
-353 YKMFEEINV
+353 YKIFAEINV
-362 PVHIQHVGSLFSLQ
+362 PIHIQHVGSLFSLQ
-376 IMNQSSDPV
+376 IMDNADDPV
-385 PTDYQSIM
+385 PQDYRSIA
-393 STTKPEPYIRFQHA
+393 STTTPERFIRFQQA
-407 AQRSG
+407 VQRAG

-425 STLHTEEVIEEVL
+425 STLHTQEVMEEAL
-438 AILRDVAHN
+438 AIIQDVAHN
-447 IDWQS
+447 LDWQA